1 VRLLVRR
8 EPQEFA
14 LFHGIL
20 SRAHVSSPRTL
31 GSILKAS
38 YGRLECGVGL
48 W

>member
-20 SRAHVSSPRTL
+20 SRAHVSINKARLFCPCANCKAEL
-31 GSILKAS
+31 G
-38 YGRLECGVGL
+38 
-48 W
+48 